1 MTLDQPLGV
10 LYACLALL
18 LFPAKDCDGRAYG
31 FVAMVARC
39 SSQPF
44 QAPYRLTGFL
54 KIAGLEFVR
63 LREAEIGQ
71 FRIPLG
77 MV

>member
-44 QAPYRLTGFL
+44 QAPTDSLVF
-54 KIAGLEFVR
+54 
-63 LREAEIGQ
+63 
-71 FRIPLG
+71 
-77 MV
+77 